1 MMLIESDKRGSG
13 NQIALTYSKQEER
26 FYVPKN
32 IHLIGTMNTAD
43 RSLSIVDYA
52 LRRRFSFINLF
63 PNFNDSFK
71 AFLNEKG
78 ISKKV
83 ISSIIS
89 KISSLNE
96 EIENDDSLG
105 DGFKI
110 GHSYFC
116 NPPKSGTDE
125 KEWLSDIMNFEIS
138 PILNEYWF
146 DNKDKAESL
155 IENLNS

>member
-1 MMLIESDKRGSG
+1 MMLIEADKRGAK
-13 NQIALTYSKQEER
+13 NKIALTYSKKGDR

-32 IHLIGTMNTAD
+32 IYLIGTMNTAD

-52 LRRRFSFINLF
+52 LRRRFSFINLT
-63 PNFNDSFK
+63 PNFNDRFK
-71 AFLNEKG
+71 GFLIDRG
-78 ISKKV
+78 ISKKT

-89 KISSLNE
+89 KINPLNE
-96 EIENDDSLG
+96 EIESDHSLG

-116 NPPKSGTDE
+116 NTPKDGTDE
-125 KEWLSDIMNFEIS
+125 KEWLSDIINFEIS

-146 DNKDKAESL
+146 DNKDRAESN
-155 IENLNS
+155 IDNLNS

>member
-1 MMLIESDKRGSG
+1 MD
-13 NQIALTYSKQEER
+13 NALSLKLPYSKTI
-26 FYVPKN
+26 FSVPN
-32 IHLIGTMNTAD
+32 NLDIIGTMNTAD

-52 LRRRFSFINLF
+52 LRRRFSFINLI
-63 PNFNDSFK
+63 PNFNDKFESFLSK
-71 AFLNEKG
+71 NG
-78 ISKKV
+78 ISKK
-83 ISSIIS
+83 IIASIIS
-89 KISSLNE
+89 KITTLNE

-116 NPPKSGTDE
+116 NIPKSGASE
-125 KEWLSDIMNFEIS
+125 KDWLNDIINFEIS
-138 PILNEYWF
+138 PILYEYWF

>member
-1 MMLIESDKRGSG
+1 MFLK
-13 NQIALTYSKQEER
+13 
-26 FYVPKN
+26 
-32 IHLIGTMNTAD
+32 
-43 RSLSIVDYA
+43 
-52 LRRRFSFINLF
+52 IN
-63 PNFNDSFK
+63 
-71 AFLNEKG
+71 
-78 ISKKV
+78 
-83 ISSIIS
+83 
-89 KISSLNE
+89 SLNE

-116 NPPKSGTDE
+116 NIPKSGTNE